1 MQFSGSK
8 KGRQAKLPAVPE
20 QIRKDW
26 PAKWPGSGRNAA
38 GFVQKLSAYRPEG
51 CFRAAA
57 AAETA
62 FQAAELAV
70 WCSMERR
77 LGTRSAKKFSGESA
91 CGIASISSLRHSVPQ
106 KIPGTVAD
114 GRLAL
119 WIDANFA
126 EIAEFAKSVHTGTL
140 QLEKKAVYYR

>member
-1 MQFSGSK
+1 MLLDLCRSYPHADQKAVFAQQQLLKNSFSGSRISCLVFY
-8 KGRQAKLPAVPE
+8 GT
-20 QIRKDW
+20 QI
-26 PAKWPGSGRNAA
+26 GNA
-38 GFVQKLSAYRPEG
+38 
-51 CFRAAA
+51 FR
-57 AAETA
+57 
-62 FQAAELAV
+62 
-70 WCSMERR
+70 
-77 LGTRSAKKFSGESA
+77 KKFSGESA

-106 KIPGTVAD
+106 KILGTVAD

>member
-38 GFVQKLSAYRPEG
+38 GFVQKLSACRPEG

-77 LGTRSAKKFSGESA
+77 LGTRSAKNSQAKAPVELLPFPR
-91 CGIASISSLRHSVPQ
+91 C
-106 KIPGTVAD
+106 GTVCRRKYRALSQTAD
-114 GRLAL
+114 LPFG
-119 WIDANFA
+119 
-126 EIAEFAKSVHTGTL
+126 
-140 QLEKKAVYYR
+140 

>member
-1 MQFSGSK
+1 MAGIWAQCCWICAEAIRMQTRRLFSRSSSCRNSFSGSRISCLVFY
-8 KGRQAKLPAVPE
+8 GT
-20 QIRKDW
+20 QI
-26 PAKWPGSGRNAA
+26 GNA
-38 GFVQKLSAYRPEG
+38 
-51 CFRAAA
+51 FR
-57 AAETA
+57 
-62 FQAAELAV
+62 
-70 WCSMERR
+70 
-77 LGTRSAKKFSGESA
+77 KKFSGESA